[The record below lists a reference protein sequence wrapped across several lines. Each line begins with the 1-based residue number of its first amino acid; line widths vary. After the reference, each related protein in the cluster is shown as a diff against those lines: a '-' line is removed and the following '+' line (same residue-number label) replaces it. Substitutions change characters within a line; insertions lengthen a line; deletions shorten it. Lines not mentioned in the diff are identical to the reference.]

1 MLSVYVLTDV
11 RKELSGGYSQE
22 TLKKKKKKKDF
33 FLEG

>member
-1 MLSVYVLTDV
+1 MSLSVYVLTDV

-22 TLKKKKKKKDF
+22 TLKKKKKDF